1 MSLKGRNTDYLG
13 TLNPTKRMKEQI
25 KNIEKDIN
33 IVIEAIKNND
43 SKDAIQ
49 MLKDIQEDLKLI
61 ALVSE

>member
-1 MSLKGRNTDYLG
+1 
-13 TLNPTKRMKEQI
+13 MKEQI

>member
-1 MSLKGRNTDYLG
+1 
-13 TLNPTKRMKEQI
+13 MKEQI
-25 KNIEKDIN
+25 KNIKKDLN

-49 MLKDIQEDLKLI
+49 MLKDIQEDLKVI